1 MLSKEGKTMKKLRL
15 LLLLSFI
22 IITATLCAKSFDD
35 MISKAVKLYDNGKYQ
50 EAAELADE
58 AFKIGNP
65 GVDHYYNTAC
75 CWALA
80 GNKEKAL
87 KTLSQAIDAGWLDAE
102 WMQEDRDL
110 KILHGDARFEELVT
124 KVQKTLD
131 EPEQGLP
138 IKHNSLA
145 IIELPKPAYNSDTSI
160 EKALK
165 ERRSIRKYKDKPLS
179 LSEISQILWSAYG
192 ITKPIK
198 DGPSFLRGG
207 LKTAPSAGALY
218 PLEIYVVA
226 GNVTDLPAGVYKYKP
241 DGHKLVKIADGD
253 RRIELYKASLNQDW
267 VKEAPASIV
276 YSAVFS
282 RTTEIYGKR
291 GQERYVCM
299 DLGHSAENI
308 YLQAVSLNI
317 GTVAIGAFYDTKVKV
332 IVNMTKEEEPLYIM
346 PIGKI

>member
-1 MLSKEGKTMKKLRL
+1 M
-15 LLLLSFI
+15 
-22 IITATLCAKSFDD
+22 
-35 MISKAVKLYDNGKYQ
+35 
-50 EAAELADE
+50 
-58 AFKIGNP
+58 
-65 GVDHYYNTAC
+65 
-75 CWALA
+75 
-80 GNKEKAL
+80 
-87 KTLSQAIDAGWLDAE
+87 QA
-102 WMQEDRDL
+102 DRDL
-110 KILHGDARFEELVT
+110 TILHGDARFEELVV

-131 EPEQGLP
+131 KLEQGLP

-145 IIELPKPAYNSDTSI
+145 IIELPEPAYDSDTSI

-179 LSEISQILWSAYG
+179 LSEISQILWAAYG

-198 DGPSFLRGG
+198 DAPAFLRGG

-241 DGHKLVKIADGD
+241 EGHKLIKIADGD
-253 RRIELYKASLNQDW
+253 KRTELYKASLNQDW
-267 VKEAPASIV
+267 VKEAPASII

-282 RTTEIYGKR
+282 RTTDIYGKR

-299 DLGHSAENI
+299 DLGHSAENV

-332 IVNMTKEEEPLYIM
+332 VVNMTKEEEPLYIM